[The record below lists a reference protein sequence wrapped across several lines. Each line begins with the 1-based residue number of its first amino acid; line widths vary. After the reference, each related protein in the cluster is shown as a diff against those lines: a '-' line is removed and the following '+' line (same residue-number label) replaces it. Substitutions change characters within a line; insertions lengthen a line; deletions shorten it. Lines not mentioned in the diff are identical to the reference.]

1 MIKKLAQG
9 AGMYVVAF
17 LAPRVLRLALV
28 PLVVSA
34 VGFESYGVFVLVSLI
49 LPFAMVFCDAGA
61 GTAALRLAPQERPE
75 ARASLFA
82 SVLAFR
88 IAAAVFVATLLVLAR
103 KPIAL
108 RLTGSTENSWAVLYV
123 IGTLLV
129 APVMSALFDQLRS
142 EERHTIVA
150 GASAAR
156 DVIEA
161 TATFLLVIVLRFGLL
176 GLLLGRLIADVCVLL
191 YVAAQCRTTFRA
203 RPSLGTVSALL
214 RLGLPIG
221 LLYLLVVFRELDRYL
236 VKQVLGVSYAAR
248 YDLALRVVGPIAL
261 GNAALTMVL
270 EPFVFRTY
278 TDPRAGSA
286 IASFLRGYVVIFGV
300 TAFGVAAIAPEI
312 FPFLAR
318 DPDVHAAVIA
328 PALVF
333 AFFGDGILRVA
344 GIGADLSKRTTVW
357 MIVALVHVAVAF
369 PLTWFLLR
377 PLGIFG
383 AGLALVCGSLVAA
396 EVAYALARRLFPL
409 ELPVHRAVVVAVI
422 GVSGATLLVGG
433 LGPIAPLPLRL
444 VSVLVFAAIAWA
456 IASPSTSELRGLLR
470 ARDGG

>member
-1 MIKKLAQG
+1 MIRKLARG
-9 AGMYVVAF
+9 AGMYAAAF

-28 PLVVSA
+28 PLVVNA
-34 VGFESYGVFVLVSLI
+34 IGFEKYGVFVLVSLV
-49 LPFAMVFCDAGA
+49 LPFAMVFCDAGL
-61 GTAALRLAPQERPE
+61 GTAALRLAPHEPADARP
-75 ARASLFA
+75 SLFA

-88 IAAAVFVATLLVLAR
+88 AAAVVAVATLLVLLRA
-103 KPIAL
+103 PIAH
-108 RLTGSTENSWAVLYV
+108 RLTGSTENSWAVFYV
-123 IGTLLV
+123 AGTLVV

-142 EERHTIVA
+142 EERHTVVA

-156 DVIEA
+156 DVAEA
-161 TATFLLVIVLRFGLL
+161 TATFALVIVLRLGLL
-176 GLLLGRLIADVCVLL
+176 GMLLGRLVADVCVLV
-191 YVAAQCRTTFRA
+191 YVVAQCRSTFRA
-203 RPSLGTVSALL
+203 RPRLATVSTLL
-214 RLGLPIG
+214 RLGMPIG

-236 VKQVLGVSYAAR
+236 IKQVLGVAHAAR
-248 YDLALRVVGPIAL
+248 YDLALRVVGPVAL

-278 TDPRAGSA
+278 VDPRAGAA
-286 IASFLRGYVVIFGV
+286 IGSFLRAYVVCFGV
-300 TAFGVAAIAPEI
+300 VAFGVAAIAPEI

-333 AFFGDGILRVA
+333 AFLGDGILRVA
-344 GIGADLSKRTTVW
+344 GIGADLSKRTIVW
-357 MIVALVHVAVAF
+357 MVVAITHVAIAL

-383 AGLALVCGSLVAA
+383 AGLALVGGSLVSA

-409 ELPVHRAVVVAVI
+409 ELPVHRAIVVAAI

-433 LGPIAPLPLRL
+433 LGPIAPLAVRL
-444 VSVLVFAAIAWA
+444 AAVLVFAAVAWA
-456 IASPSTSELRGLLR
+456 VASPNTSELRGLLR
-470 ARDGG
+470 ARGEG